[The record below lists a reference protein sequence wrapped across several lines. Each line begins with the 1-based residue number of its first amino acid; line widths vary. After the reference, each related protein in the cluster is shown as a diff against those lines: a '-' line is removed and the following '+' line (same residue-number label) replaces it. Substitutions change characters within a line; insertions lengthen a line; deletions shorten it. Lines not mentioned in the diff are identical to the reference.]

1 MKKKRYSG
9 VVVKSNNKVL
19 LCKRNNE
26 GSLPGEWSIPG
37 GKLEVDET
45 PIDGAAREFY
55 EETNIE
61 ITKPLTLCGMLK
73 RYTRD
78 GQSLKGLMYT
88 FLMETDSEI
97 IPDLENAKDGSEHTE
112 CGYFSYDELPSPIGE
127 QLKQL
132 LGVLLSEKN
141 LDEQKKFPIFE

>member
-1 MKKKRYSG
+1 LKKKRYSG
-9 VVVKSNNKVL
+9 IIVKSNNKVL

-37 GKLEVDET
+37 GKLEIDET

-61 ITKPLTLCGMLK
+61 ITNPIILCGMMK

-78 GQSLKGLMYT
+78 GETVKGLMYT
-88 FLMETDSEI
+88 FLMNTDSEI

-112 CGYFSYDELPSPIGE
+112 CGYFTYDELPTPISD
-127 QLKQL
+127 QLKEL
-132 LGVLLSEKN
+132 IKIILS
-141 LDEQKKFPIFE
+141 